1 MSLPASLRQSH
12 AGLLTGAANPEL
24 PNCNGQVAKKSG
36 VGVRFVLRS
45 GARRASEQC
54 PFSGFSDRV
63 KACEMPDPISTELV
77 GVTIPAPLKPRLLEN
92 LQVSANE
99 V

>member
-1 MSLPASLRQSH
+1 MGR
-12 AGLLTGAANPEL
+12 E
-24 PNCNGQVAKKSG
+24 QVAKKSG
-36 VGVRFVLRS
+36 VGFARVRFVLRS
-45 GARRASEQC
+45 GARRASGQ
-54 PFSGFSDRV
+54 DRV
-63 KACEMPDPISTELV
+63 KVCEMPDPISTELV